1 MPKLLAVPV
10 VMNSLAVITGNLAGC
25 GLVHG
30 SCEEGCEIA
39 KIWVVD
45 FGVSRL
51 GQDQI

>member
-25 GLVHG
+25 GLVDG
-30 SCEEGCEIA
+30 RCEEGCEIA

>member
-10 VMNSLAVITGNLAGC
+10 VMNSLAVITGNLVGC
-25 GLVHG
+25 GLVNG
-30 SCEEGCEIA
+30 SYEEGCEIA

-45 FGVSRL
+45 FDVSGL